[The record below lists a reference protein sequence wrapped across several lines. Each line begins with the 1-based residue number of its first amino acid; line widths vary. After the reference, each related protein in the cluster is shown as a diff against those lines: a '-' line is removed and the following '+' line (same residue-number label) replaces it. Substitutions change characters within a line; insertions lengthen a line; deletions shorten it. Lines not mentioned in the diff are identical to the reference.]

1 MPSLRSLDLNLLTV
15 FDAIVET
22 RNISAAAARVGL
34 TQSAISHAL
43 GRLRASLGDQLFVR
57 SRHGLTPTPVAQK
70 LLPSVR
76 QALDLLAT
84 ALSEPKEFE
93 PGRSAQAFRIAI
105 PHPMGPF
112 MALHLQAVVASIAP
126 GIRLTFDTRTLPVDF
141 PDDLREGRIDLAID
155 WLPAADRDFV
165 NQHLFDDRLMVLI
178 RERHPQFTSSPTTAW
193 LEEQRFVFI
202 QDRVLATFAPPGA
215 REFRTHFDWKIVLR
229 VSEFLEMPT
238 VAAATD
244 LLGIFPRSGSEV
256 IARIQGLRLLD
267 LPFAI
272 PGVPILLIWHEAR
285 RKELAHIWLRRTVR
299 DAIRRFA
306 AEAADAASSQSA
318 PMAGANV

>member
-1 MPSLRSLDLNLLTV
+1 
-15 FDAIVET
+15 
-22 RNISAAAARVGL
+22 
-34 TQSAISHAL
+34 
-43 GRLRASLGDQLFVR
+43 
-57 SRHGLTPTPVAQK
+57 
-70 LLPSVR
+70 
-76 QALDLLAT
+76 
-84 ALSEPKEFE
+84 
-93 PGRSAQAFRIAI
+93 
-105 PHPMGPF
+105 
-112 MALHLQAVVASIAP
+112 
-126 GIRLTFDTRTLPVDF
+126 
-141 PDDLREGRIDLAID
+141 
-155 WLPAADRDFV
+155 
-165 NQHLFDDRLMVLI
+165 
-178 RERHPQFTSSPTTAW
+178 

-202 QDRVLATFAPPGA
+202 QDRVLAIFAPPGA

-244 LLGIFPRSGSEV
+244 LLGIFPRSGFEV

-285 RKELAHIWLRRTVR
+285 CKELAHSWLRRTVR

-318 PMAGANV
+318 PMAGVK

>member
-43 GRLRASLGDQLFVR
+43 ARLRASLGDQLFVR

-76 QALDLLAT
+76 QALDLLET
-84 ALSEPKEFE
+84 ALSEPKEFD
-93 PGRSAQAFRIAI
+93 PRRSAKAFRIAI

-112 MALHLQAVVASIAP
+112 MALRLQVVASIAP
-126 GIRLTFDTRTLPVDF
+126 GIRLTFDTRTLPVDL
-141 PDDLREGRIDLAID
+141 PDDLREGRVDLAID
-155 WLPAADRDFV
+155 WLPAANQDFV
-165 NQHLFDDRLMVLI
+165 NQQLFDDRIMVLI
-178 RERHPQFTSSPTTAW
+178 REGHPQLTSSPTTAW
-193 LEEQRFVFI
+193 LEAQRFVSI
-202 QDRVLATFAPPGA
+202 HDRALVTVAPPGA
-215 REFRTHFDWKIVLR
+215 REFRTHFDWKIALR
-229 VSEFLEMPT
+229 VSEFLEIPT
-238 VAAATD
+238 VVAATD

-256 IARIQGLRLLD
+256 IARIRGLRLLD
-267 LPFAI
+267 LPFDI
-272 PGVPILLIWHEAR
+272 PGVPILLTWHEAR

-306 AEAADAASSQSA
+306 AEAADAASSQ
-318 PMAGANV
+318 PEPVAGAK